1 MLLFQLLLLL
11 PHQEVEIQECRTET
25 NLYVSLCQVAVQL
38 GLLGD
43 VHRLGPDE
51 LQQGD
56 GDAGIPGADSG
67 LRFHQ
72 VPPAALQVGGRRA
85 VQGHVGQLVV
95 EHAVVLGLD
104 VVTLAFSHQ
113 ALGDQLVRVGIWD
126 ALPGSGRIG
135 EDLIYYKF
143 VK

>member
-1 MLLFQLLLLL
+1 MDAK
-11 PHQEVEIQECRTET
+11 T
-25 NLYVSLCQVAVQL
+25 NLYVSLCQVAMQL

-56 GDAGIPGADSG
+56 GDARVPGTDSG

-72 VPPAALQVGGRRA
+72 VPPATLQVGGWRA
-85 VQGHVGQLVV
+85 VQGHVGQLVI

-104 VVTLAFSHQ
+104 VVTLAFGHL
-113 ALGDQLVRVGIWD
+113 ALRDQLVRVEIWD
-126 ALPGSGRIG
+126 TLSGSDKIG
-135 EDLIYYKF
+135 EDFIYYKVVKRSSVGF
-143 VK
+143 VKF